1 MTGLGPLLL
10 TTPAVLLGALALPL
24 LWWLIRRLP
33 PPLRRLPFPA
43 IRLLGAVETPPPP
56 MARPPWWLLV
66 LRLGALTA
74 LLLALAGPVWAPPA
88 ATPPPQRLL
97 LVLDNDWTSAG
108 RWADVR
114 AAAARRLASLD
125 PQTARVALVTT
136 TPPPGGWGGGAIP
149 APRWVSVE
157 TARQVLAAVP
167 AYPWRGDR
175 AGVAA
180 VLARLSPRADAALW
194 LSTGWAAADDAA
206 LGRALAAHGP
216 ARLVIVEETP
226 VAVRQFDGVAGGWQV
241 QLVRPAG
248 LPARTERLLAIDAAG
263 RVRADVPVVFG
274 PREIT
279 ATARV
284 QVPVAELG
292 RITRLVVEGQPSA
305 AAVALLDAGVLRPRV
320 VLLSGERAGATSPL
334 RSAAFYVR
342 RALEPHADVQSA
354 PAAEAATVAA
364 NLKLLVDL
372 PIADAAQARAMLA
385 WVRQGGVAVTIAG
398 PRVAENGTRLAP
410 APLVTGIRTV
420 GTRLSWDAPQP
431 LGGFAADGPL
441 AGLVADPAV
450 VVRRQVLAD
459 PSAPG
464 VERWAWLKDGTPL
477 VTARREGAGL
487 LVMLHTDAD
496 PAWSNLPLGGLF
508 EPMLRRLLP
517 LAAGVAHR
525 RDVAAEPLVLEAA
538 LDGEGVLA
546 DPLQPALIPPA
557 RWPATAAT
565 AITPPG
571 LYRAGGDVRALNL
584 ARVAGPVGPAY
595 RFQSR
600 ADVTGLPVDPA
611 LTGRARTP
619 LAPWLLGLAL
629 LLLAAD
635 GLWSTARLSPW
646 ARLWPGRSLPWR
658 RRAGAGLMMTG
669 VLVLGLLLVPSQT
682 RARSVAVDPD
692 VVALAVVASGNP
704 AADDRARAGLA
715 ALAQVL
721 ATRTA
726 VRPAPV
732 RVVDPATAD
741 LGRYALLYWPA
752 AAPLSPAGARRLS
765 AYLASGGLAVVDFGA
780 DVTPA
785 AAARL
790 LGPLAL
796 PRLEPL
802 TGEHVLARTFYLLD
816 RFPGRRESDAVWVE
830 AGTAGRE
837 GGVAGVV
844 LGGSGWADAW
854 AGDGDARRR
863 ELALRFGINLVMYAL
878 TGTYKA
884 DQAHVKA
891 LLDRLPERQR

>member
-1 MTGLGPLLL
+1 MTGLGPLAL
-10 TTPAVLLGALALPL
+10 TTPTVLLGALVLPL

-56 MARPPWWLLV
+56 TARPPWWLLA

-74 LLLALAGPVWAPPA
+74 LLLALAGPVWAPRS

-114 AAAARRLASLD
+114 AAAARRLAALD
-125 PQTARVALVTT
+125 PATARVALVTT
-136 TPPPGGWGGGAIP
+136 TPPPGGWAGGAPP

-157 TARQVLAAVP
+157 TARQVLAAVQ
-167 AYPWRGDR
+167 AYAWRADR

-180 VLARLSPRADAALW
+180 RLAGLSPRADAALW

-216 ARLVIVEETP
+216 ARLVNAEDTP
-226 VAVRQFDGVAGGWQV
+226 VVVRQFDGVAGGWQV

-248 LPARTERLLAIDAAG
+248 LPARTERLLAIDAGG

-279 ATARV
+279 ATVRV

-320 VLLSGERAGATSPL
+320 VLLSGERAGAASPL

-372 PIADAAQARAMLA
+372 PIADVAQARAMLA
-385 WVRQGGVAVTIAG
+385 WVRAGGVALTIAG

-441 AGLVADPAV
+441 AGLAVDPAV

-477 VTARREGAGL
+477 VTARRAGAGL

-517 LAAGVAHR
+517 LAAGVAQR
-525 RDVAAEPLVLEAA
+525 RDVTAEPLVLEAA

-546 DPLQPALIPPA
+546 DPLQPALIAPG
-557 RWPATAAT
+557 RWPAAAAT
-565 AITPPG
+565 ALTPPG

-600 ADVTGLPVDPA
+600 ADVTGLPVDMA
-611 LTGRARTP
+611 LTGAIRTP

-629 LLLAAD
+629 LLVVAD
-635 GLWSTARLSPW
+635 GLWSTARLLAWP
-646 ARLWPGRSLPWR
+646 RPWPGRALPWR
-658 RRAGAGLMMTG
+658 RAAGAGLM
-669 VLVLGLLLVPSQT
+669 VLVLLVLLMPAPT
-682 RARSVAVDPD
+682 RAQSAAVDPD
-692 VVALAVVASGNP
+692 AVALAVVASGNP

-741 LGRYALLYWPA
+741 LGRHALLYWPA
-752 AAPLSPAGARRLS
+752 AAPLSPVGARRLS
-765 AYLASGGLAVVDFGA
+765 AYLASGGLVVVDFGA

-785 AAARL
+785 AATRL

-802 TGEHVLARTFYLLD
+802 TDEHVLARAFYLLD
-816 RFPGRRESDAVWVE
+816 RFSGRRESGAVWVE

-844 LGGSGWADAW
+844 LGGGGWADAW
-854 AGDGDARRR
+854 AGDDDARRR